1 MTDGTGRPP
10 PTAAPTV
17 DRSWTVLELL
27 RWTTGH
33 FGARGIETPRLDA
46 EVLLAHALGVRR
58 LDLYLRYDQPVDPA
72 ERSRYRELVT
82 KRAGERVPVSLLVG
96 SKEFWSLSFKISR
109 DVLTPRPDTEILVEA
124 ALSRMPDRE
133 RPWRVLDL
141 GTGSG
146 AIAISLAHE
155 RPRAR
160 ITATD
165 ISPKALQVARSNA
178 DELRVGENLRFLEG
192 SLFEPIE
199 GERFDLIVSN
209 PPYLA
214 RSSAGALAPELDHE
228 PELALFG
235 GEDGYAV
242 LRPFAAGVVER
253 LEPGGWVAVE
263 VDPGQVGAVSG
274 WFSEAGLIDVVALRD
289 LAGRP
294 RVVAACR
301 AAGS

>member
-1 MTDGTGRPP
+1 MTETTGSAPR
-10 PTAAPTV
+10 AAPTGG
-17 DRSWTVLELL
+17 DRTWTVLELL
-27 RWTTGH
+27 RWTTAH
-33 FGARGIETPRLDA
+33 FAAKGIDTPRLDA
-46 EVLLAHALGVRR
+46 EVLLAHALGLQR
-58 LDLYLRYDQPVDPA
+58 LDLYLRFDQPVNPE
-72 ERSRYRELVT
+72 ERSRYKKLIGA
-82 KRAGERVPVSLLVG
+82 RASERVPVSLLVG
-96 SKEFWSLSFKISR
+96 SKEFWSLSFKVDR
-109 DVLTPRPDTEILVEA
+109 DVLTPRPDSEILVEA
-124 ALSRMPDRE
+124 GLARMPDRE
-133 RPWRVLDL
+133 RAWRVLDL

-165 ISPKALQVARSNA
+165 ISAKALQVARSNA

-214 RSSAGALAPELDHE
+214 RASAGSLAPELEHE

-242 LRPFAAGVVER
+242 LRPFAAGVLER

-263 VDPGQVGAVSG
+263 VDPGQVAAVSG
-274 WFSEAGLIDVVALRD
+274 WFSEAGLIEVETLRD

-294 RVVAACR
+294 RVVAARR
-301 AAGS
+301 APGS